1 MHTLLTN
8 SSVILGVSPPL
19 QLSQRTTVA
28 LRYTRFRFQVQGSRF
43 EAYSGSRLEARGF
56 RLEPYG
62 DSRLLQFKDQG
73 FVSSRLE
80 VEDSRLLTVLFKA

>member
-1 MHTLLTN
+1 M
-8 SSVILGVSPPL
+8 V
-19 QLSQRTTVA
+19 R
-28 LRYTRFRFQVQGSRF
+28 GS
-43 EAYSGSRLEARGF
+43 

-73 FVSSRLE
+73 FVSSRLK